1 MQGVLM
7 NKFFNDDLTIAVT
20 SAILA
25 TLIKNCFSLLLWFI
39 DFKQYH
45 YWHLAASVFLED
57 ANLQTF
63 PSLLVGFIADIAV
76 AALLGI
82 IFFYSLRLTG
92 RNHAYLKGVFA
103 GLFIWVG
110 ITGLTTKTGIS
121 GIDFNTHSTTFS
133 FLITDLL
140 FAQLLTF
147 FIMHFGK
154 EYLPIHRHPGLKN
167 Y

>member
-1 MQGVLM
+1 MK
-7 NKFFNDDLTIAVT
+7 KFFNDDLTIAVT

-25 TLIKNCFSLLLWFI
+25 TLIKNCFSLLLWFNN
-39 DFKQYH
+39 FKQYL
-45 YWHLAASVFLED
+45 YWQLAASVFLED
-57 ANLQTF
+57 TNLQTF
-63 PSLLVGFIADIAV
+63 PSLLIGFIADLAV

-110 ITGLTTKTGIS
+110 VTGLTTKIGIS

-154 EYLPIHRHPGLKN
+154 EYLPIHHHPGRK
-167 Y
+167 